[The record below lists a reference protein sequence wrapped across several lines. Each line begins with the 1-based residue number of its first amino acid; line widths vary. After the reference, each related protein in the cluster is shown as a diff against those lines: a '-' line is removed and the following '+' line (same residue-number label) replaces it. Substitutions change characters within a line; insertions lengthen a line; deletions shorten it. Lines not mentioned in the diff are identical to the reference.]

1 MRFDGQTIDCPVYW
15 RDKLD
20 VGLSFAGP
28 AVLDQLDCTTVIC
41 PGQVA
46 RVDDWKNLIVTQEG

>member
-1 MRFDGQTIDCPVYW
+1 MFSRLLELTMAPTMKPPAVYW

-20 VGLSFAGP
+20 VGLRFAGP

-46 RVDDWKNLIVTQEG
+46 RQ